1 MRNCFDAGRARGV
14 DFGGSAAL
22 LDKMLENDIGSE
34 VLVVLG
40 SSLALGWLGRWLSIP
55 LVSRVSGC
63 SMASNFRLGYVGV
76 A

>member
-1 MRNCFDAGRARGV
+1 
-14 DFGGSAAL
+14 L